1 MKPLQ
6 NRRSIVPV
14 SSIVA
19 SLITLFAAS
28 ADASNTCYKEPFS
41 NPNLKDGW
49 HSTLPPRT
57 SPHAGLDYPQK
68 AGTKIPS
75 VANGTVIKTV
85 KSSCLGNVIIIK
97 HPDGMYSGYSHL
109 QVPSTLKKGEKVKL
123 GQTIGKVGET
133 GTCAYG
139 AHLHLTLSK
148 YEDGYGNY
156 TQTVDPHKYIKD
168 HATCTPDYKASLVS
182 QSFGTSNEPWVM
194 LPGEERK
201 GFFEFKN
208 EGGKTWKVG
217 EVRLGTSNPRDAQSA
232 LEAEDWIGG
241 NRPATIDADTAKGGV
256 ARVEFSLKAPEMAG
270 TYTQNF
276 NLVREKVTW
285 FDDDG
290 GPKADAV
297 GVTLVVKEAV
307 CPSGLAA
314 VFTCDGDGRTKCDPQ
329 TGAVTHEACAEGCV
343 VAESGAVCDVSSGTA
358 GGSAGSSS
366 GSNEGGAGGSDV
378 AGVGGSQA
386 TGASGAATAGAS
398 GQTSAGAAGTVG
410 AAGRT
415 GTGTEL
421 GAPAY
426 DDVSENEGGCAL
438 VGSGGATS
446 DLQRHFAGLWALA
459 ALGVAA
465 LRRRRPTHDTR
476 G

>member
-1 MKPLQ
+1 M
-6 NRRSIVPV
+6 
-14 SSIVA
+14 
-19 SLITLFAAS
+19 
-28 ADASNTCYKEPFS
+28 
-41 NPNLKDGW
+41 
-49 HSTLPPRT
+49 
-57 SPHAGLDYPQK
+57 
-68 AGTKIPS
+68 
-75 VANGTVIKTV
+75 
-85 KSSCLGNVIIIK
+85 
-97 HPDGMYSGYSHL
+97 
-109 QVPSTLKKGEKVKL
+109 
-123 GQTIGKVGET
+123 
-133 GTCAYG
+133 
-139 AHLHLTLSK
+139 
-148 YEDGYGNY
+148 
-156 TQTVDPHKYIKD
+156 
-168 HATCTPDYKASLVS
+168 
-182 QSFGTSNEPWVM
+182 
-194 LPGEERK
+194 
-201 GFFEFKN
+201 
-208 EGGKTWKVG
+208 
-217 EVRLGTSNPRDAQSA
+217 
-232 LEAEDWIGG
+232 
-241 NRPATIDADTAKGGV
+241 
-256 ARVEFSLKAPEMAG
+256 
-270 TYTQNF
+270 
-276 NLVREKVTW
+276 
-285 FDDDG
+285 
-290 GPKADAV
+290 
-297 GVTLVVKEAV
+297 
-307 CPSGLAA
+307 
-314 VFTCDGDGRTKCDPQ
+314 FTCDGNGRTKCDPQ